1 MLRRHLC
8 TAVSSKRPKVM
19 VLAGPTGIGKTG
31 FSMKLAQLLNAE
43 IISADSMQVYKGF
56 DIGSGKVSAEQR
68 AVVPH
73 HLVDVVSS
81 LDQTF
86 SAGDFWEQAHQI
98 TEDIMKRG
106 KNVVVVGGTGF
117 YLRWFIHLKQLPNT
131 KVDEEIREKVNQQ
144 LAGLST
150 GERYQKLLEVDKEAA
165 NRIPPGDTYRIHRAL
180 ELAEVAKHNPE
191 WKHMNFTFAP
201 YHETKYD
208 FRCFYLSRSDIEQ
221 FKHSIDARCER
232 IVKAGLLE
240 ETLGH
245 IENGLKFKYQ
255 PARALGYNQAMKYIL
270 SPMIPFL
277 SRDSFCSFVRDY
289 QDATRKF
296 GRKQKAFFKPDKL
309 YRWMHLNDFASEESA
324 LQHVHQH
331 WQMSPEEY
339 LRSYDPQ
346 REEHLRNKETQRQQ
360 TRKFV
365 SEFTLLK
372 DPQVQYGIISPL
384 APRVQRVRQMVARG
398 ELNPYEE
405 GEKK

>member
-270 SPMIPFL
+270 SPMVSLLASL
-277 SRDSFCSFVRDY
+277 SSLSLSPSLSLSLSLLQLNFSNVIILRYHSCLVILFVVLY
-289 QDATRKF
+289 ATTKTQQESLAENRKRF
-296 GRKQKAFFKPDKL
+296 
-309 YRWMHLNDFASEESA
+309 SS
-324 LQHVHQH
+324 
-331 WQMSPEEY
+331 
-339 LRSYDPQ
+339 
-346 REEHLRNKETQRQQ
+346 Q
-360 TRKFV
+360 TNSIV
-365 SEFTLLK
+365 GCT
-372 DPQVQYGIISPL
+372 
-384 APRVQRVRQMVARG
+384 
-398 ELNPYEE
+398 
-405 GEKK
+405 